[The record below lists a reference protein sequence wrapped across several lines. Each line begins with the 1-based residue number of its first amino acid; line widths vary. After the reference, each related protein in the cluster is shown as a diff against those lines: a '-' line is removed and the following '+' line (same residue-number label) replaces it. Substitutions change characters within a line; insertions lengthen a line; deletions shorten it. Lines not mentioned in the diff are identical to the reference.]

1 MTKPRRPAKKLTSPA
16 TGKKPSRP
24 SAAKKPSAPGKA
36 KPFNPF
42 GEKKRPAGKKF
53 SGKGPKD
60 FKRRRPEENLE
71 IILTD
76 KELGEV
82 TTIKR
87 KLAEMREYK
96 KILAEDGQKPDQ
108 EDKTRESEL
117 IVRLLRIEKN
127 AKMAARQR
135 AKAAKTE
142 AFREAEEKAKFA
154 KEKKKSRQA
163 KFHDD
168 DDNDDDADFSRRDD
182 DDGYDD

>member
-1 MTKPRRPAKKLTSPA
+1 MTKPRRPAKKPA
-16 TGKKPSRP
+16 RPSADKKPSRP
-24 SAAKKPSAPGKA
+24 SSDKKPTAAAGKT

-71 IILTD
+71 IKLTD

-82 TTIKR
+82 MTIKR
-87 KLAEMREYK
+87 KLAEIREYK

-108 EDKTRESEL
+108 EDKARESEL

-154 KEKKKSRQA
+154 KEKKKTRQA

-168 DDNDDDADFSRRDD
+168 DDGDDGYSRRDD